1 MGYGFL
7 VTVEAARDSVRTG
20 RGRQPAGRTEMVRT
34 ARARNRRY
42 TCWPIH
48 TQRERIVFDPKSLD
62 DLARRLAE
70 SVPAPLR
77 QLQQDME
84 KNFGAVLQ
92 SALTRMNLVT
102 REEFD
107 VQAAVLARSRA
118 RLDALAKQV
127 EELEARLQGAQPAVA
142 EAARAAPR
150 RRRSSNADKDA
161 EEPTGN

>member
-1 MGYGFL
+1 M
-7 VTVEAARDSVRTG
+7 
-20 RGRQPAGRTEMVRT
+20 
-34 ARARNRRY
+34 
-42 TCWPIH
+42 
-48 TQRERIVFDPKSLD
+48 FDPKSLD

>member
-1 MGYGFL
+1 
-7 VTVEAARDSVRTG
+7 
-20 RGRQPAGRTEMVRT
+20 
-34 ARARNRRY
+34 
-42 TCWPIH
+42 
-48 TQRERIVFDPKSLD
+48 VFDPKSLD

-92 SALTRMNLVT
+92 TAFARMNLVT

-107 VQAAVLARSRA
+107 VQSAVLARSRS

-127 EELEARLQGAQPAVA
+127 AELEARLEEARSPAKPTTA
-142 EAARAAPR
+142 STPR
-150 RRRSSNADKDA
+150 RRRASTTS
-161 EEPTGN
+161 